1 MKISC
6 KIAED
11 LLPLYVDESCS
22 EDSRATLEEHLKECP
37 SCQAKLVRMQ
47 SSITDDIQ
55 AEKSVPTLAKYAKKV
70 RHHRIRMTALV
81 IIVTI
86 FASAVLALGYLTIRD
101 MYHEV
106 SPEPIEVEAGT
117 YNLAVSDLETT
128 AEEIEQYVFYTNY
141 TQIKVTVQGSNS
153 FQGTVMLWDT
163 EYNDS
168 FIQIDEVNERTNTCT
183 FTCGSAARRYR
194 ITCDNLDGA
203 VITVGEGRTVSF
215 WRSLKSVLNEIMG
228 R

>member
-11 LLPLYVDESCS
+11 LLPLYVDDSCS

-37 SCQAKLVRMQ
+37 SCRAKLARMQ
-47 SSITDDIQ
+47 SSITDDIR
-55 AEKSVPTLAKYAKKV
+55 AEKSVPSLAKYAQKV
-70 RHHRIRMTALV
+70 RNHRIRMTALV

-86 FASAVLALGYLTIRD
+86 VASAVLALGYLTIRD

-106 SPEPIEVEAGT
+106 SPEPMEVEAGT
-117 YNLAVSDLETT
+117 YNLTLSDLETT
-128 AEEIEQYVFYTNY
+128 VEEIEQYVFYTNY
-141 TQIKVTVQGSNS
+141 TQIKVTVQGDSS
-153 FQGTVMLWDT
+153 FQGTVMLWDVA
-163 EYNDS
+163 NSNS
-168 FIQIDEVNERTNTCT
+168 FIQINEVNEKTNTCT
-183 FTCGSAARRYR
+183 FTCGSAARRYQ

-203 VITVGEGRTVSF
+203 TITVSEGRTVSF
-215 WRSLKSVLNEIMG
+215 WRSLKSVLKEIMG